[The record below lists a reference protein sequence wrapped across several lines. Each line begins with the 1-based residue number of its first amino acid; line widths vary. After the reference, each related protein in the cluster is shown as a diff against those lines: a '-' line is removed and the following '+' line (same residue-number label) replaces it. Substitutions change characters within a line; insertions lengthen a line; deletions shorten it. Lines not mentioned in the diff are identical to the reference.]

1 MMLDHIKKKL
11 TARAM
16 RMAKRT
22 PPCTRGPLDGGR
34 RLLHSSK
41 SQKQDLFTVFVLN
54 FCKAGIQIS
63 SVSLLSH
70 LQEPLNNIQYFM
82 HTLTLL
88 RYLQIQQ
95 VVVVIPYPLFLFI
108 RNAWKLNQMNIIN
121 DQSNTI
127 IFLGG
132 FLKDTKC
139 LTIVSAVHLE
149 VLISFFLWE
158 KLLSLIDTQDCRT
171 TEALDGLLIY
181 LPEKLNN

>member
-1 MMLDHIKKKL
+1 
-11 TARAM
+11 
-16 RMAKRT
+16 
-22 PPCTRGPLDGGR
+22 
-34 RLLHSSK
+34 
-41 SQKQDLFTVFVLN
+41 
-54 FCKAGIQIS
+54 
-63 SVSLLSH
+63 
-70 LQEPLNNIQYFM
+70 M

-108 RNAWKLNQMNIIN
+108 RNAWKSNQMNIMN
-121 DQSNTI
+121 DQSNT

-132 FLKDTKC
+132 FLKATKC

>member
-1 MMLDHIKKKL
+1 M
-11 TARAM
+11 
-16 RMAKRT
+16 
-22 PPCTRGPLDGGR
+22 
-34 RLLHSSK
+34 
-41 SQKQDLFTVFVLN
+41 N
-54 FCKAGIQIS
+54 
-63 SVSLLSH
+63 
-70 LQEPLNNIQYFM
+70 
-82 HTLTLL
+82 TLTLL

-158 KLLSLIDTQDCRT
+158 KLLSLIDTQDRRT

>member
-1 MMLDHIKKKL
+1 
-11 TARAM
+11 
-16 RMAKRT
+16 
-22 PPCTRGPLDGGR
+22 
-34 RLLHSSK
+34 
-41 SQKQDLFTVFVLN
+41 
-54 FCKAGIQIS
+54 
-63 SVSLLSH
+63 
-70 LQEPLNNIQYFM
+70 M

-181 LPEKLNN
+181 LPEKLNT